1 MQSMKKLLT
10 LVFSVLVLISCQKK
24 EDKNKTE
31 KEENKESCAAGPTKG
46 KKFEM
51 YKMSEMAS
59 LMEQMYAYNRQIKD
73 RIVKGDT
80 VGKFP
85 EFFNKI
91 YTAEFTT
98 SSDNDD
104 FFKENAKKYITAQ
117 KLIYS
122 NPNNVIENFNKGVD
136 ACVTCHQG
144 KCGGPIPRIKKLYIK

>member
-1 MQSMKKLLT
+1 MKIKLILSFF
-10 LVFSVLVLISCQKK
+10 LLAIMVSCQKK
-24 EDKNKTE
+24 EEIKPTVKS
-31 KEENKESCAAGPTKG
+31 KEAPSSCSSKE

-51 YKMSEMAS
+51 YEMSEMAS
-59 LMEQMYAYNRQIKD
+59 LMEQMYAYNMQTKN

-91 YTAEFTT
+91 YTAKFTT
-98 SSDNDD
+98 PSDNDA
-104 FFKENAKKYITAQ
+104 FFKENAQKYIAAQ

-122 NPNNVIENFNKGVD
+122 GAKLVKENFNKGVD

>member
-1 MQSMKKLLT
+1 MRKL
-10 LVFSVLVLISCQKK
+10 VVLLLSIGIFSCQNKEVKK
-24 EDKNKTE
+24 SEDKAACDKDSV
-31 KEENKESCAAGPTKG
+31 KE

-51 YKMSEMAS
+51 YEMSEMAS
-59 LMEQMYAYNRQIKD
+59 LMEQMYAHNQQLRL
-73 RIVKGDT
+73 RIIKGDT

-98 SSDNDD
+98 PSDNDA
-104 FFKENAKKYITAQ
+104 FFKENADKYIAAQ

-122 NPNNVIENFNKGVD
+122 DNENVKDNFNKGVD

>member
-1 MQSMKKLLT
+1 MKKT
-10 LVFSVLVLISCQKK
+10 IVIGFFALILFSCQKK
-24 EDKNKTE
+24 EGKSNIQQ
-31 KEENKESCAAGPTKG
+31 KENTESCAKDSTKE

-51 YKMSEMAS
+51 YQMSEMAS
-59 LMEQMYAYNRQIKD
+59 LMEQMYAYNKQIKD

-91 YTAEFTT
+91 YTAKFTT
-98 SSDNDD
+98 PSDNDA
-104 FFKENAKKYITAQ
+104 FFKENAKQYITAQ

-122 NPNNVIENFNKGVD
+122 DPKNVKENFNKGLE
-136 ACVTCHQG
+136 ACITCHQG

>member
-1 MQSMKKLLT
+1 MKKI
-10 LVFSVLVLISCQKK
+10 VLIILSIGIFSCQNKEVKK
-24 EDKNKTE
+24 TEDKE
-31 KEENKESCAAGPTKG
+31 ACAIDSVKE

-51 YKMSEMAS
+51 YEMSEMAS
-59 LMEQMYAYNRQIKD
+59 LMEQMYAHNQQLRL
-73 RIVKGDT
+73 RIIKGDT

-98 SSDNDD
+98 PSDNDA
-104 FFKENAKKYITAQ
+104 FFKENADKYIAAQ

-122 NPNNVIENFNKGVD
+122 ETENVKENFNKGVD
-136 ACVTCHQG
+136 ACVTCHKG

>member
-1 MQSMKKLLT
+1 MKKT
-10 LVFSVLVLISCQKK
+10 IVIGFFALILFSCQKK
-24 EDKNKTE
+24 EE
-31 KEENKESCAAGPTKG
+31 KSNIQKKENTESCAKDSTKE

-51 YKMSEMAS
+51 YQMSEMAS
-59 LMEQMYAYNRQIKD
+59 LMEQMYAYNKQIKD

-91 YTAEFTT
+91 YTAKFTT
-98 SSDNDD
+98 PSDNDA

-122 NPNNVIENFNKGVD
+122 DPKNVKENFNKGLD